1 MNVSAIAT
9 STGDWLSRLVVVSGS
24 FTAVDMAV
32 TPLPDQFLHHKQAQP
47 SHNILM
53 CYTNEARAPLPPI
66 MGGSTDDGDL
76 VLAAADGNR
85 FRAYA
90 ARAAAPTGAGVV
102 VIPDPRGV
110 HPFYKDLVRRFAQAG
125 VDAVVIDYLDRTAGT
140 SERPNDFDY
149 RAAIGQTKPE
159 AIAADVAAG
168 IAYLRSPAG
177 GAVESVFTVGFCF
190 GGAQSWRQSAA
201 QPGLAGSIG
210 FYGMASRARDVIPQ
224 MRAPL
229 LLLLAG
235 NDQATTPEDFAQF
248 DRELTDAGVPH
259 QRVVYQGAPHSFF
272 DRTFEEHKA
281 ASADAWRQMLAFIKE
296 HTRQSARA

>member
-1 MNVSAIAT
+1 
-9 STGDWLSRLVVVSGS
+9 
-24 FTAVDMAV
+24 
-32 TPLPDQFLHHKQAQP
+32 
-47 SHNILM
+47 
-53 CYTNEARAPLPPI
+53 
-66 MGGSTDDGDL
+66 MGGSTDEGDL
-76 VLAAADGNR
+76 LLTAADGNR

-90 ARAAAPTGAGVV
+90 ARAATPTGAGVI

-125 VDAVVIDYLDRTAGT
+125 VDAVAVDYIDRIAGM
-140 SERPNDFDY
+140 SERPDNFDY
-149 RAAIGQTKPE
+149 RTAMGQTTPD
-159 AIAADVAAG
+159 AVAADVAAG

-201 QPGLAGSIG
+201 QAGLAGAIG
-210 FYGMASRARDVIPQ
+210 FYGIPSRVRDVIPL

-248 DRELTDAGVPH
+248 DRELTGAGLPH
-259 QRVVYQGAPHSFF
+259 QTVVYEGAPHSFF
-272 DRTFEEHKA
+272 DRTFEQHKD

-296 HTRQSARA
+296 HTRQTARA

>member
-1 MNVSAIAT
+1 MV
-9 STGDWLSRLVVVSGS
+9 G
-24 FTAVDMAV
+24 
-32 TPLPDQFLHHKQAQP
+32 
-47 SHNILM
+47 M

-66 MGGSTDDGDL
+66 MGGSTDEGDL
-76 VLAAADGNR
+76 LLTAADGNR
-85 FRAYA
+85 FRAFA
-90 ARAAAPTGAGVV
+90 ARATAPSGAGVV

-110 HPFYKDLVRRFAQAG
+110 HPFYKDLVRRFAQVG
-125 VDAVVIDYLDRTAGT
+125 VDAVVVDYLDRTAGT
-140 SERPNDFDY
+140 SERADGFDY
-149 RAAIGQTKPE
+149 RAAIAQAKPD

-201 QPGLAGSIG
+201 QPGLSGSIG
-210 FYGMASRARDVIPQ
+210 FYGVPSRVRDVIPQ

-248 DRELTDAGVPH
+248 DRELTEAGVPH
-259 QRVVYQGAPHSFF
+259 QTVVYDGAPHSFF
-272 DRTFEEHKA
+272 DRTFEQYKD
-281 ASADAWRQMLAFIKE
+281 ASADAWRQLLAFIRE
-296 HTRQSARA
+296 HTRQLARA